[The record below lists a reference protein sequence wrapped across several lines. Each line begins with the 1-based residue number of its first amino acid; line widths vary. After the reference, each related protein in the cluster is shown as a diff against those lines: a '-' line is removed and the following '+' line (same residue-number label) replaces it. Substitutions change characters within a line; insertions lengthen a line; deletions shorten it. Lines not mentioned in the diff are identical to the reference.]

1 MNFTGQTAL
10 VVGAS
15 RGFGRGVVESL
26 RAKEMIVTAV
36 ARNRE
41 DLEDLARKTSAKII
55 VADAAGEQAAERI
68 LSETKPNL
76 LVLSAGTSLDL
87 RPLYEHT
94 WETFSRPWEVDTKLT
109 FLWVRAVLRANEG
122 PEHVVVF
129 GSGAA
134 LFGSP
139 LSGGYA
145 GAKKMNAFI
154 AEYASGLA
162 SRTKRPIRFH
172 CLIPPMSPHTEF
184 GAAAASAYAQMSGQ
198 TFQEFV
204 KQLPS
209 PPSPADIGAA
219 VVALHEDPK
228 KWNQVSYRI
237 SAKGLA
243 PVE

>member
-1 MNFTGQTAL
+1 MKFKGQSAV
-10 VVGAS
+10 VVGGS
-15 RGFGRGVVESL
+15 RGFGRGVVERL
-26 RAKEMIVTAV
+26 IARGMTVTAV
-36 ARNRE
+36 ARNAR
-41 DLEDLARKTSAKII
+41 DLEELTRETSAKII
-55 VADAAGEQAAERI
+55 VADATDEQASERI

-76 LVLSAGTSLDL
+76 LVLSAGTPLDL

-184 GAAAASAYAQMSGQ
+184 GAAAASAYAQRSEEHTSELQ
-198 TFQEFV
+198 
-204 KQLPS
+204 S
-209 PPSPADIGAA
+209 R
-219 VVALHEDPK
+219 LHL
-228 KWNQVSYRI
+228 VCR
-237 SAKGLA
+237 LLL
-243 PVE
+243 

>member
-1 MNFTGQTAL
+1 MTFKGQSAV
-10 VVGAS
+10 VVGGS
-15 RGFGRGVVESL
+15 RGFGRGVVERLIASG
-26 RAKEMIVTAV
+26 MTVTVV
-36 ARNRE
+36 ARNAR
-41 DLEDLARKTSAKII
+41 DLEELAREISAKII
-55 VADAAGEQAAERI
+55 VADATDEQASERI

-76 LVLSAGTSLDL
+76 LVLSAGTPLDL
-87 RPLYEHT
+87 RPLQEQT

-109 FLWVRAVLRANEG
+109 FLWVQAVLRANQG

-145 GAKKMNAFI
+145 GAKKMNAFS
-154 AEYASGLA
+154 A
-162 SRTKRPIRFH
+162 KRLIRFH

-184 GAAAASAYAQMSGQ
+184 GAAAARAYAQMSGQ

-243 PVE
+243 PVEKLA

>member
-26 RAKEMIVTAV
+26 LAKEMIVTAV

-109 FLWVRAVLRANEG
+109 FLWVQAVLRANQG

-129 GSGAA
+129 VSGAA

>member
-26 RAKEMIVTAV
+26 LAKEMIVTAV

-237 SAKGLA
+237 SAKELA

>member
-26 RAKEMIVTAV
+26 R
-36 ARNRE
+36 
-41 DLEDLARKTSAKII
+41 
-55 VADAAGEQAAERI
+55 
-68 LSETKPNL
+68 
-76 LVLSAGTSLDL
+76 
-87 RPLYEHT
+87 
-94 WETFSRPWEVDTKLT
+94 
-109 FLWVRAVLRANEG
+109 
-122 PEHVVVF
+122 
-129 GSGAA
+129 
-134 LFGSP
+134 
-139 LSGGYA
+139 
-145 GAKKMNAFI
+145 AKKMNAFI